1 MTTITAPSAD
11 RRSPGGFRT
20 TAQPASTAA
29 PHVHRFEVPAPE
41 RDEIGVPRMTTEQR
55 TDFLRL
61 RGTIDRVETIK
72 WSEPSGGDLK
82 ITIVTKR
89 PDLRD
94 AIASLRAEVEPKP
107 AADGAS
113 KRDKTNAQRKLDAY
127 ERLQGFADELEAWL
141 DERVEYSSNA
151 AGGRLQQYIMTVA
164 LGVAALEGED
174 VTVALA
180 PNTEA
185 VWPMFP
191 GMSALS
197 EVIDASAAELPEGA
211 ASE

>member
-1 MTTITAPSAD
+1 
-11 RRSPGGFRT
+11 
-20 TAQPASTAA
+20 
-29 PHVHRFEVPAPE
+29 
-41 RDEIGVPRMTTEQR
+41 MTTEQR